1 VSQLNRHDFVEHLHT
16 TFALNAATGGSLP
29 VELVEV
35 NAADLSP
42 RLDTFSLIFRG
53 PKAPLVPQG
62 LYQLQHD
69 RLGELSLYL
78 VPVGPENDAAQSGG
92 MQYEAVFN
100 RIINGPS

>member
-1 VSQLNRHDFVEHLHT
+1 VLQLNRHDFAVHLHT
-16 TFALNAATGGSLP
+16 TFALNPAAGCSVP

-35 NAADLSP
+35 NSANHSP
-42 RLDTFSLIFRG
+42 RLDTFSLVFRG

-62 LYQLQHD
+62 LYLLQHE

-78 VPVGPENDAAQSGG
+78 VPVGPDNGG

-100 RIINGPS
+100 RIIDLQT

>member
-1 VSQLNRHDFVEHLHT
+1 VSQLNRHDFAEHLHS
-16 TFALNAATGGSLP
+16 TFALNPAAGGSLP

-35 NAADLSP
+35 NSADLSP

-62 LYQLQHD
+62 LYQLQHEK
-69 RLGELSLYL
+69 LGELSLYL
-78 VPVGPENDAAQSGG
+78 VPVGPDRAG

-100 RIINGPS
+100 RIIDRTL